1 MVIPLNII
9 KPQIIKTIGEQGEE
23 IFMKLLEIVTVNDK
37 DYALLSLVEEDTLPN
52 SDNDED
58 EIVIMRMN
66 KTDDDCTFEI
76 IEDDDEFNLVAQAI
90 TDGDEMDEE

>member
-1 MVIPLNII
+1 MQQEQNA
-9 KPQIIKTIGEQGEE
+9 PQIIKTIGEQGEE

>member
-1 MVIPLNII
+1 MQQEQNA
-9 KPQIIKTIGEQGEE
+9 PQIIKTIGEQGEE
-23 IFMKLLEIVTVNDK
+23 IFMKLLEIVTVDDK